1 MAGPLAGVRVLDLT
15 TVLVGPYCTQILA
28 EMGAEVLKVE
38 APEGDV
44 VRLIGPARHPG
55 MGCMFLT
62 VNRGKRSVAL
72 DLKRPEGREALLRLA
87 RNADVL
93 VTNIRP
99 RAMARLGLGYEQVRA
114 ANNRIVYASV
124 LGYGQDGPYAAQP
137 AYDDLMQG
145 ATGIAALNGARGDGE
160 GGPRYVPLAMADR
173 ITGLAAVGAI
183 NAALLHRERTGEGQ
197 RVEVPMFETMAGF
210 VLGDHLGGRVFD
222 PPLDAGGYARLL
234 SPGRR
239 PYRTRDGHICTM
251 IYNDRQWRA
260 FCAAA
265 GLPDLVSEDPRFASH
280 ATRTENIDAIL
291 AMLERVFAERDTAEW
306 ARILEEAD
314 LPVAPVHTL
323 DSILRDTH
331 LAASGFFAA
340 EEHPSEGRL
349 VRMAPAARFSA
360 GEAPPPRPAPR
371 LGEHGEEALREA
383 GYGEAE
389 IAALFRNGAAAR
401 DGAGTPGPAPD
412 PGTSPGGGD
421 RRVEPP

>member
-28 EMGAEVLKVE
+28 EMGADVLKVE

-44 VRLIGPARHPG
+44 VRLIGPARHQG

-62 VNRGKRSVAL
+62 VNRGKRSIAL
-72 DLKRPEGREALLRLA
+72 DLKTPGGRDALLRLA
-87 RNADVL
+87 RRADVL

-99 RAMARLGLGYEQVRA
+99 RAMERLGLDHDAVRA
-114 ANNRIVYASV
+114 ANPGIVYASV

-145 ATGIAALNGARGDGE
+145 ATGIASLNGRGE
-160 GGPRYVPLAMADR
+160 GGGAEPRYVPLAMADR

-239 PYRTRDGHICTM
+239 PYRTRDGHVCTM
-251 IYNDRQWRA
+251 IYNDRQWRS

-280 ATRTENIDAIL
+280 ATRTESIDAIL
-291 AMLERVFAERDTAEW
+291 AMLERVFAGRTTAEW
-306 ARILEEAD
+306 VGILEEAD

-323 DSILRDTH
+323 ESIAEDPH

-340 EEHPSEGRL
+340 EEHPTEGRL

-360 GEAPPPRPAPR
+360 AAAGAEPPRPAPR

-383 GYGEAE
+383 GYAEDE
-389 IAALFRNGAAAR
+389 IAALVGSGAV
-401 DGAGTPGPAPD
+401 
-412 PGTSPGGGD
+412 
-421 RRVEPP
+421 RVPQG

>member
-28 EMGAEVLKVE
+28 EMGAEVTKVE

-44 VRLIGPARHPG
+44 VRLIGPARRPG
-55 MGCMFLT
+55 MGCIFLT
-62 VNRGKRSVAL
+62 VNRGKRSIAL

-87 RNADVL
+87 RGADVL
-93 VTNIRP
+93 VTNVRP
-99 RAMARLGLGYEQVRA
+99 RAMARLGLDHDAVRA
-114 ANNRIVYASV
+114 ANPGIVYASV
-124 LGYGQDGPYAAQP
+124 LGYGQDGPCAAQP

-145 ATGIAALNGARGDGE
+145 ATGIAALNGGRVGAGGE
-160 GGPRYVPLAMADR
+160 EGAPRYVPLAMADR

-210 VLGDHLGGRVFD
+210 VLADHLGGRVFN

-239 PYRTRDGHICTM
+239 PYRTRDGHVCTM
-251 IYNDRQWRA
+251 IYNDRQWRN

-291 AMLERVFAERDTAEW
+291 SMLERVFAERDTAEW
-306 ARILEEAD
+306 VGILEEAD

-323 DSILRDTH
+323 DSIMRDPH
-331 LAASGFFAA
+331 LTASGFFAA

-371 LGEHGEEALREA
+371 LGEHGGEILREA
-383 GYGEAE
+383 GYDEAE
-389 IAALFRNGAAAR
+389 IAALFETGAVR
-401 DGAGTPGPAPD
+401 GGDGAGAPAAHPGTPGD
-412 PGTSPGGGD
+412 D
-421 RRVEPP
+421 RRAEPP

>member
-62 VNRGKRSVAL
+62 VNRGKHSIAL
-72 DLKRPEGREALLRLA
+72 DLKRPEGRAALLRLA
-87 RNADVL
+87 RGADVL

-99 RAMARLGLGYEQVRA
+99 RAMARLGLDYDAVRE
-114 ANNRIVYASV
+114 ANGRIVYASV

-137 AYDDLMQG
+137 AYDDLVQG
-145 ATGIAALNGARGDGE
+145 ATGIAALNGRGGE
-160 GGPRYVPLAMADR
+160 PRYVPLAMADR
-173 ITGLAAVGAI
+173 ITGLAAVGAV

-197 RVEVPMFETMAGF
+197 RVEVPMFETVAGF
-210 VLGDHLGGRVFD
+210 VLGDHLGGRAFD

-239 PYRTRDGHICTM
+239 PYRTRDGHVCTM
-251 IYNDRQWRA
+251 IYNDRQWRG

-291 AMLERVFAERDTAEW
+291 AMLERVFAERTTAEW
-306 ARILEEAD
+306 VRTLEGAD

-323 DSILRDTH
+323 ESLVRDPH
-331 LAASGFFAA
+331 LVASGFFAA
-340 EEHPSEGRL
+340 EDHPTEGRL

-360 GEAPPPRPAPR
+360 AGGAEPPRPAPR

-383 GYGEAE
+383 GYAEEE
-389 IAALFRNGAAAR
+389 IAALVRSGAMGAAR
-401 DGAGTPGPAPD
+401 G
-412 PGTSPGGGD
+412 
-421 RRVEPP
+421 

>member
-1 MAGPLAGVRVLDLT
+1 
-15 TVLVGPYCTQILA
+15 
-28 EMGAEVLKVE
+28 
-38 APEGDV
+38 
-44 VRLIGPARHPG
+44 
-55 MGCMFLT
+55 
-62 VNRGKRSVAL
+62 
-72 DLKRPEGREALLRLA
+72 LA
-87 RNADVL
+87 RGADVL

-99 RAMARLGLGYEQVRA
+99 RAMARLGLDYEAVRA
-114 ANNRIVYASV
+114 ANDRVVYASV
-124 LGYGQDGPYAAQP
+124 LGYGQDGPNAARP

-145 ATGIAALNGARGDGE
+145 AAGIAALNGRGGAGE
-160 GGPRYVPLAMADR
+160 PRYVPLAMADR

-183 NAALLHRERTGEGQ
+183 TAALLHRERTGEGQ
-197 RVEVPMFETMAGF
+197 RVEVPMFEAMAGF

-239 PYRTRDGHICTM
+239 PYRTRDGHVCTM
-251 IYNDRQWRA
+251 IYNDRQWRS

-306 ARILEEAD
+306 VRILEGAD

-323 DSILRDTH
+323 ESLVRDPH

-340 EEHPSEGRL
+340 EEHPTEGRL

-360 GEAPPPRPAPR
+360 AGGAEPPRPAPR

-383 GYGEAE
+383 GYTEAE
-389 IAALFRNGAAAR
+389 IAALRRGGALR
-401 DGAGTPGPAPD
+401 GPG
-412 PGTSPGGGD
+412 
-421 RRVEPP
+421 

>member
-1 MAGPLAGVRVLDLT
+1 MAGLPLAGVRVLDLT

-44 VRLIGPARHPG
+44 VRLIGPGRHPG

-62 VNRGKRSVAL
+62 LNRGKRSVAL
-72 DLKRPEGREALLRLA
+72 DLKRTEGRDALLRLA
-87 RNADVL
+87 ERADVL

-99 RAMARLGLGYEQVRA
+99 RAMARLGLDYDSVRA
-114 ANNRIVYASV
+114 ANERIVYASV

-145 ATGIAALNGARGDGE
+145 ATGIAALNGRAEDGTE
-160 GGPRYVPLAMADR
+160 PRYVPLAMADR

-239 PYRTRDGHICTM
+239 PYRTRDGHVCTM
-251 IYNDRQWRA
+251 IYNDRQWRS

-265 GLPDLVSEDPRFASH
+265 GLPDLVAQDPRFASH

-291 AMLERVFAERDTAEW
+291 AMLEQVFAERGTAEW
-306 ARILEEAD
+306 VALLEKAD

-323 DSILRDTH
+323 ESLARDPH
-331 LAASGFFAA
+331 LSASGFFA
-340 EEHPSEGRL
+340 EEQHPTEGRL

-360 GEAPPPRPAPR
+360 ATGAEPPRPAPR
-371 LGEHGEEALREA
+371 LGEHGAEALREA
-383 GYGEAE
+383 GYAEAE
-389 IAALFRNGAAAR
+389 IAALIDCGAMR
-401 DGAGTPGPAPD
+401 GLG
-412 PGTSPGGGD
+412 
-421 RRVEPP
+421 

>member
-44 VRLIGPARHPG
+44 VRLIGPARRPG

-99 RAMARLGLGYEQVRA
+99 RAMARLGLGYEDVRA
-114 ANNRIVYASV
+114 ANGRIVYASV
-124 LGYGQDGPYAAQP
+124 LGYGQDGPCAAQP

-145 ATGIAALNGARGDGE
+145 ATGIAALNGRGGEDGA
-160 GGPRYVPLAMADR
+160 PRYVPLAMADR
-173 ITGLAAVGAI
+173 VTGLAAVGAI
-183 NAALLHRERTGEGQ
+183 TAALLHRERTGEGQ

-222 PPLDAGGYARLL
+222 PPLDGGGYARLL

-239 PYRTRDGHICTM
+239 PYRTRDGHVCTM

-291 AMLERVFAERDTAEW
+291 AMLERVFAQRDTAEW
-306 ARILEEAD
+306 VSVLEGAD

-323 DSILRDTH
+323 DSIARDPH
-331 LAASGFFAA
+331 LAASGFFGV
-340 EEHPSEGRL
+340 EDHPSEGRL

-360 GEAPPPRPAPR
+360 GGAPPTRPAPR

-383 GYGEAE
+383 GYSEPE
-389 IAALFRNGAAAR
+389 IAALFRSGAER
-401 DGAGTPGPAPD
+401 GCEGA
-412 PGTSPGGGD
+412 PGGG
-421 RRVEPP
+421 RRDEAP

>member
-28 EMGAEVLKVE
+28 EMGAAVLKVE

-62 VNRGKRSVAL
+62 VNRGKRSIAL
-72 DLKRPEGREALLRLA
+72 DLKRPEGRDALLRLA
-87 RNADVL
+87 RGADVL

-99 RAMARLGLGYEQVRA
+99 RAMARLGLDYHAVRA
-114 ANNRIVYASV
+114 VNGRVVYASV

-145 ATGIAALNGARGDGE
+145 ATGIAALNGRAEGDGDAA
-160 GGPRYVPLAMADR
+160 PRYVPLAMADR
-173 ITGLAAVGAI
+173 VTGLAAVGAI

-239 PYRTRDGHICTM
+239 PYRTRDGHVCTM
-251 IYNDRQWRA
+251 IYNDRQWRD

-265 GLPDLVSEDPRFASH
+265 GLSDLVSEDPRFASH
-280 ATRTENIDAIL
+280 ATRTEHIDAIL

-306 ARILEEAD
+306 VAILEGAD

-323 DSILRDTH
+323 ESLPRDPH
-331 LAASGFFAA
+331 LVASGFFGT
-340 EEHPSEGRL
+340 EEHPTEGKLR
-349 VRMAPAARFSA
+349 RMAPAARFSA
-360 GEAPPPRPAPR
+360 GSADTPRPAPR

-383 GYGEAE
+383 GCTEAE
-389 IAALFRNGAAAR
+389 IAALRRSGALR
-401 DGAGTPGPAPD
+401 GPD
-412 PGTSPGGGD
+412 
-421 RRVEPP
+421 

>member
-1 MAGPLAGVRVLDLT
+1 VRVLDLT

-62 VNRGKRSVAL
+62 VNRGKRSIAL
-72 DLKRPEGREALLRLA
+72 DLKRPEGRDALLRLA
-87 RNADVL
+87 RMADVL

-114 ANNRIVYASV
+114 ANGRIVYAAV
-124 LGYGQDGPYAAQP
+124 LGYGQDGPYAAHP
-137 AYDDLMQG
+137 AYDDLVQG
-145 ATGIAALNGARGDGE
+145 ATGIAALNGRGAEDGA
-160 GGPRYVPLAMADR
+160 PRYVPLAMADR
-173 ITGLAAVGAI
+173 VTGLAAVGAI

-239 PYRTRDGHICTM
+239 PYRTRDGHVCTM
-251 IYNDRQWRA
+251 IYNDRQWRN

-306 ARILEEAD
+306 VRILEDAD

-323 DSILRDTH
+323 DSIVRDPH

-349 VRMAPAARFSA
+349 VRIAPAVRFSA
-360 GEAPPPRPAPR
+360 GDAPPPRPAPR

-383 GYGEAE
+383 GYGAAE
-389 IAALFRNGAAAR
+389 IAALFEGGAAAR
-401 DGAGTPGPAPD
+401 APD
-412 PGTSPGGGD
+412 PGPSGGEG
-421 RRVEPP
+421 RGGPP

>member
-28 EMGAEVLKVE
+28 EMGAAVLKVE

-72 DLKRPEGREALLRLA
+72 DLKRPEGRDALLRLA

-99 RAMARLGLGYEQVRA
+99 RAMARLGLDYPAVRA
-114 ANNRIVYASV
+114 VNGRVVYASV

-145 ATGIAALNGARGDGE
+145 ATGIAALNGRAE
-160 GGPRYVPLAMADR
+160 GGGDAAPRYVPLAMADR
-173 ITGLAAVGAI
+173 VTGLAAVGAI

-210 VLGDHLGGRVFD
+210 VLGDHIGGRVFD

-239 PYRTRDGHICTM
+239 PYRTRDGYVCTM
-251 IYNDRQWRA
+251 IYNDRQWRS

-280 ATRTENIDAIL
+280 ATRTEHIDAIL
-291 AMLERVFAERDTAEW
+291 AMLERVFAERGTAEW
-306 ARILEEAD
+306 VAILEGAD

-323 DSILRDTH
+323 ESLPRDPH
-331 LAASGFFAA
+331 LVASGFFET
-340 EEHPSEGRL
+340 EEHPTEGTLR
-349 VRMAPAARFSA
+349 RMAPAARFSA
-360 GEAPPPRPAPR
+360 SRAEPPRPAPR
-371 LGEHGEEALREA
+371 LGEHGEEAMREA
-383 GYGEAE
+383 GCTEAE
-389 IAALFRNGAAAR
+389 VAALLRSGALR
-401 DGAGTPGPAPD
+401 GPG
-412 PGTSPGGGD
+412 
-421 RRVEPP
+421 

>member
-1 MAGPLAGVRVLDLT
+1 MGGPLAGVRVLDLT

-62 VNRGKRSVAL
+62 LNRGKRSIAL
-72 DLKRPEGREALLRLA
+72 DLKRPEGRDALLRLA
-87 RNADVL
+87 RGADVL

-99 RAMARLGLGYEQVRA
+99 RAMARLGLDYEAVRA
-114 ANNRIVYASV
+114 ANDRVVYASV
-124 LGYGQDGPYAAQP
+124 LGYGQDGPNAARP

-145 ATGIAALNGARGDGE
+145 AAGIAALNGRGGAGE
-160 GGPRYVPLAMADR
+160 PRYVPLAMADR

-183 NAALLHRERTGEGQ
+183 TAALLHRERTGEGQ
-197 RVEVPMFETMAGF
+197 RVEVPMFEAMAGF

-239 PYRTRDGHICTM
+239 PYRTRDGHVCTM
-251 IYNDRQWRA
+251 IYNDRQWRS

-306 ARILEEAD
+306 VRILEGAD

-323 DSILRDTH
+323 ESLVRDPH

-340 EEHPSEGRL
+340 EEHPTEGRL

-360 GEAPPPRPAPR
+360 AGGAEPPRAAPR

-383 GYGEAE
+383 GCTEAE
-389 IAALFRNGAAAR
+389 IAALIGCGALR
-401 DGAGTPGPAPD
+401 VPG
-412 PGTSPGGGD
+412 
-421 RRVEPP
+421 

>member
-1 MAGPLAGVRVLDLT
+1 MAGPLAGIRVLDLT

-62 VNRGKRSVAL
+62 VNRGKRSIAL
-72 DLKRPEGREALLRLA
+72 DLKHADGRAVLLRLA
-87 RNADVL
+87 ARADVL
-93 VTNIRP
+93 ATNIRP
-99 RAMARLGLGYEQVRA
+99 RAMARLGLDYDAVRA
-114 ANNRIVYASV
+114 ANPRIVYASV
-124 LGYGQDGPYAAQP
+124 LGYGQDGPHAAQP

-145 ATGIAALNGARGDGE
+145 ATAIAALNGRTSADE
-160 GGPRYVPLAMADR
+160 APRYVPLAMADR

-222 PPLDAGGYARLL
+222 PPLDTGGYARLL

-239 PYRTRDGHICTM
+239 PYRTRDGHVCAM
-251 IYNDRQWRA
+251 VYNDRQWRN

-291 AMLERVFAERDTAEW
+291 AMLERVFAERGTAEW
-306 ARILEEAD
+306 VRILEAAD

-323 DSILRDTH
+323 ESLPHDPH
-331 LAASGFFAA
+331 LAGSGFFAPEA
-340 EEHPSEGRL
+340 HPTEGPL
-349 VRMAPAARFSA
+349 LRMVPAARFSA
-360 GEAPPPRPAPR
+360 SEPDPPRPAPR
-371 LGEHGEEALREA
+371 LGEHGAEALREA
-383 GYGEAE
+383 GCGEDE
-389 IAALFRNGAAAR
+389 IAALLASGAVR
-401 DGAGTPGPAPD
+401 AP
-412 PGTSPGGGD
+412 
-421 RRVEPP
+421 E

>member
-44 VRLIGPARHPG
+44 VRLIGPARRPG

-62 VNRGKRSVAL
+62 VNRGKRSIAL
-72 DLKRPEGREALLRLA
+72 DLKRPEGRAALLRLA
-87 RNADVL
+87 RRADVL

-99 RAMARLGLGYEQVRA
+99 RAMARLGLDHDAVRS
-114 ANNRIVYASV
+114 ANARIVYASV

-145 ATGIAALNGARGDGE
+145 ATGIASLNGRGE
-160 GGPRYVPLAMADR
+160 GDVAEPRYVPLAMADR

-239 PYRTRDGHICTM
+239 PYRTRDGHVCTM
-251 IYNDRQWRA
+251 IYNDRQWRS

-291 AMLERVFAERDTAEW
+291 AMLERVFAGRTTAEW
-306 ARILEEAD
+306 VRILEEAD

-323 DSILRDTH
+323 DSIVEDAH

-340 EEHPSEGRL
+340 EEHPTEGRL

-360 GEAPPPRPAPR
+360 AAEGTEPPRPAPR

-383 GYGEAE
+383 GFAEEE
-389 IAALFRNGAAAR
+389 IAALIGSGAVR
-401 DGAGTPGPAPD
+401 VPPG
-412 PGTSPGGGD
+412 
-421 RRVEPP
+421 